1 MCGDII
7 LEQDIPAS
15 LEEEVVTNS
24 GTEAEYEDNSDHS
37 SLSPNIDS
45 HSTAHSSKVNSDAT
59 QRISYGTWSKN
70 PRSLLKTAFAEPTQ
84 LPKRTMPKFKQTL
97 FVNKNLL
104 KLNQY
109 KFSTDQNAGT
119 SLLKSKIIDKKVIAT
134 EKRSSVPATK
144 FKQSVALLKRNI
156 PAPQNDKLKNVL
168 RRSKERPNKR
178 TELRK
183 VNSTTS
189 TTSTKFSAGK
199 RGNGKSGGGKTFV
212 DLHGENITIN
222 HDADGGFNLNEI
234 NLSIKVPVESE
245 VVISIA
251 FFYNFIFEHSKL
263 TNEFRSQVKVKN
275 ESDSDIEID
284 IESDSPMELN
294 NTNIAAVVKS
304 VEHIESIEYKV
315 LPERKIKIEPK
326 YGENP
331 SEDVLIQKSEPS
343 TTLSNEL
350 ESMATPSVELEVHD
364 ESVTELEK
372 FFHPEF
378 FEGRPTKTPE
388 RYLKIRD
395 YILNAWKE
403 NRPVYVSKTTVRN
416 GLKHCGDVNC
426 ISRIHCMLEQIGAI
440 NFGHAGDQFDYI
452 RPLSKLKE
460 HFAQSTRNKSSTT
473 GGIDDQIPS
482 TSLVLGR
489 RQRMKS
495 FNSPLAEKEVDANY
509 TVSHANG
516 ISSLVYQTVPKER
529 EHYRREAALRPVKF
543 EFELIECLRFSKDQ
557 IPPFKISITLSTLL
571 CLHLHALSSKFEVMG
586 FLGGYCSKSVGRN
599 KLSLT
604 RYKPCKTASQTGTT
618 CEMCPGNYLWSF
630 FFIEPPKIDLLI
642 NILHSP
648 RSFSS

>member
-1 MCGDII
+1 MIEEPAPIDFNWCEEQETEEISICGDII

-24 GTEAEYEDNSDHS
+24 GTEAEYEDNSDYS
-37 SLSPNIDS
+37 SLSPCIDRR
-45 HSTAHSSKVNSDAT
+45 TIEKSSDGNCGAQHRNPT
-59 QRISYGTWSKN
+59 YGTWAN
-70 PRSLLKTAFAEPTQ
+70 PRSLLKAAFAEPTH
-84 LPKRTMPKFKQTL
+84 LPKRPEPKFKQTL
-97 FVNKNLL
+97 YVNKSLL

-109 KFSTDQNAGT
+109 KFSTDQSAGT
-119 SLLKSKIIDKKVIAT
+119 SLLKSKVTDKKVIAT
-134 EKRSSVPATK
+134 EKKSSVPATK

-168 RRSKERPNKR
+168 KRFKERP
-178 TELRK
+178 RK
-183 VNSTTS
+183 QTDSRKANAAPASS
-189 TTSTKFSAGK
+189 
-199 RGNGKSGGGKTFV
+199 GKSTGSKRGGGKGPGGKMFV

-222 HDADGGFNLNEI
+222 HDADSGFNFNEI

-245 VVISIA
+245 VV
-251 FFYNFIFEHSKL
+251 N
-263 TNEFRSQVKVKN
+263 VKN

-284 IESDSPMELN
+284 IESDAPVELN
-294 NTNIAAVVKS
+294 HPLPAIGKS
-304 VEHIESIEYKV
+304 IEHIDEDAYKR
-315 LPERKIKIEPK
+315 LPERKIKIELKSGPIPD
-326 YGENP
+326 E
-331 SEDVLIQKSEPS
+331 VLIPKTEHS
-343 TTLSNEL
+343 TKLSNEL
-350 ESMATPSVELEVHD
+350 ESMETPIEELHVHGD
-364 ESVTELEK
+364 TVTELEK

-440 NFGHAGDQFDYI
+440 NYGHAGDQFDYI

-460 HFAQSTRNKSSTT
+460 HFAQNTRNKSTIT
-473 GGIDDQIPS
+473 GGATDHSPS

-495 FNSPLAEKEVDANY
+495 FNGPSAEKEIDANY

-516 ISSLVYQTVPKER
+516 VSSLVHQVVPKER
-529 EHYRREAALRPVKF
+529 QHYRREAASKPIKI

-586 FLGGYCSKSVGRN
+586 FLGGYCTKSVGRI

-618 CEMCPGNYLWSF
+618 CEMCPGN
-630 FFIEPPKIDLLI
+630 
-642 NILHSP
+642 
-648 RSFSS
+648 

>member
-24 GTEAEYEDNSDHS
+24 GTEAEYEENSDYS
-37 SLSPNIDS
+37 SLSPGIDRRS
-45 HSTAHSSKVNSDAT
+45 IPNSSDVNSDAK
-59 QRISYGTWSKN
+59 QRNAYNWSN
-70 PRSLLKTAFAEPTQ
+70 HPRSLLKTAFAEPAEA
-84 LPKRTMPKFKQTL
+84 PKRPEPKFKQTL

-109 KFSTDQNAGT
+109 KFNTDQSAGT
-119 SLLKSKIIDKKVIAT
+119 SLLKSKMTDKKVIAT
-134 EKRSSVPATK
+134 EKKSSVPATK

-168 RRSKERPNKR
+168 KRFKERPRKQADV
-178 TELRK
+178 RK
-183 VNSTTS
+183 VNTVSAING
-189 TTSTKFSAGK
+189 KFPAGK
-199 RGNGKSGGGKTFV
+199 RGSGKSTGGKMFV

-222 HDADGGFNLNEI
+222 HDADSGFSFNEI

-245 VVISIA
+245 VVTLSTVFLSPVLA
-251 FFYNFIFEHSKL
+251 EKL
-263 TNEFRSQVKVKN
+263 ITEFRSQVKVKN

-284 IESDSPMELN
+284 IESDAPVELS
-294 NTNIAAVVKS
+294 NTTATAVQKS
-304 VEHIESIEYKV
+304 VEHIENVQCKA
-315 LPERKIKIEPK
+315 LPERKVKIESKSGKAHSCGTMLPR
-326 YGENP
+326 
-331 SEDVLIQKSEPS
+331 SEHSMKLS
-343 TTLSNEL
+343 TEL
-350 ESMATPSVELEVHD
+350 ESLETPSLEVIMQD
-364 ESVTELEK
+364 GSVTELEK

-378 FEGRPTKTPE
+378 FQGRPTKTPE
-388 RYLKIRD
+388 RYFKIRD
-395 YILNAWKE
+395 YILNTWKE
-403 NRPVYVSKTTVRN
+403 IRPVYVSKTTVRN

-473 GGIDDQIPS
+473 GGVADQMPS

-495 FNSPLAEKEVDANY
+495 FNGPSAEKEIDANY
-509 TVSHANG
+509 TVSHVNG
-516 ISSLVYQTVPKER
+516 ISSVVFQAVPKER
-529 EHYRREAALRPVKF
+529 EHYRREAASRPVKI

-618 CEMCPGNYLWSF
+618 CEMCPGKNAAITIRDLHNKQKFIISIHSACSF
-630 FFIEPPKIDLLI
+630 T
-642 NILHSP
+642 S
-648 RSFSS
+648 